1 MRCYVADHS
10 DVVQMLIENGASLER
25 TDLHFGRPLHLA
37 AVKGHVGSAKVLL
50 LAGKKL
56 WCNSVGMPT

>member
-1 MRCYVADHS
+1 
-10 DVVQMLIENGASLER
+10 MLIENGASLER